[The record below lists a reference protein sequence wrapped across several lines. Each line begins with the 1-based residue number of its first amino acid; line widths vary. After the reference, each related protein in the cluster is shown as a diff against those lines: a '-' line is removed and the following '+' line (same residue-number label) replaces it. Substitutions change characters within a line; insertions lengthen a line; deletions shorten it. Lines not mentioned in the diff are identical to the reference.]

1 MLHLDD
7 NGICRAARITTFGA
21 GGTPMRMEAAEQYLS
36 GAALSSED
44 REEAARL
51 VSDALDPISDIHAS
65 AQYRKDVAGVM
76 VRRALE
82 QALLQ
87 TEGEPAA

>member
-1 MLHLDD
+1 
-7 NGICRAARITTFGA
+7 
-21 GGTPMRMEAAEQYLS
+21 MRMEAAEQYLS
-36 GAALSSED
+36 GAALNSED

>member
-1 MLHLDD
+1 
-7 NGICRAARITTFGA
+7 
-21 GGTPMRMEAAEQYLS
+21 MRMEAAEQYLS

>member
-1 MLHLDD
+1 
-7 NGICRAARITTFGA
+7 
-21 GGTPMRMEAAEQYLS
+21 MRMEAAEQYLS

-87 TEGEPAA
+87 TEGEPAT

>member
-1 MLHLDD
+1 
-7 NGICRAARITTFGA
+7 
-21 GGTPMRMEAAEQYLS
+21 MRMEAAEQYLS

-87 TEGEPAA
+87 TEGEPTA

>member
-1 MLHLDD
+1 
-7 NGICRAARITTFGA
+7 
-21 GGTPMRMEAAEQYLS
+21 MRMEAAEQYLS

-51 VSDALDPISDIHAS
+51 VSEALDPISDIHAS

>member
-1 MLHLDD
+1 
-7 NGICRAARITTFGA
+7 
-21 GGTPMRMEAAEQYLS
+21 MRMEAAEQYLS

-87 TEGEPAA
+87 TEGKPAA